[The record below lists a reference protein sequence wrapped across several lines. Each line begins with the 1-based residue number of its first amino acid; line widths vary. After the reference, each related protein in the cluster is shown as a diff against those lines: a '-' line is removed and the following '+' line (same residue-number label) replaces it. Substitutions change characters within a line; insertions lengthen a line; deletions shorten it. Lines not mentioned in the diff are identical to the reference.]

1 MVEKRNPSVIT
12 IKNNF
17 NYDNNCIKQFQRNNK
32 DFILKNSFN
41 TKMNNSISFGNN
53 FHMNKGSSINFQL
66 KNNILN
72 NDLKNL
78 DNKLNEFTSQ
88 GIDLL

>member
-1 MVEKRNPSVIT
+1 MVEKRNPSIIT

-53 FHMNKGSSINFQL
+53 FHHKGGSINFQF
-66 KNNILN
+66 KNNIIN
-72 NDLKNL
+72 NDLNNL
-78 DNKLNEFTSQ
+78 DNNLNEFTSK

>member
-1 MVEKRNPSVIT
+1 
-12 IKNNF
+12 
-17 NYDNNCIKQFQRNNK
+17 
-32 DFILKNSFN
+32 
-41 TKMNNSISFGNN
+41 MNNSISFGNN

-78 DNKLNEFTSQ
+78 DNNLNEFTSQ